1 MWKRLFGGRSL
12 PLHQKMV
19 IQSLFCT
26 DPSGRHRARI
36 DKVSQSH
43 WSSGLSIMWQF
54 KKLTRPLP
62 VRPFCGRFIPTPRT
76 SFYFERNFPSQAP
89 KIQNLTN
96 NSSIYAYWWVS
107 LQKNPRKILK
117 KISAY
122 AILKKPQKL
131 GPIWNTTKSRHIIR
145 QNKALDIYSLTNVVF
160 RSFKVTQGQKLP
172 IKGHKGHISIFIK
185 SSQVVHEKG
194 ALEMSLLMTLVSRS
208 IKVTQAQN
216 LPIRVCKS
224 LFSII
229 ESRVEHSKFS
239 PLG

>member
-1 MWKRLFGGRSL
+1 MADLYQHLGRVFILREIFL
-12 PLHQKMV
+12 PKLPKYRICQT
-19 IQSLFCT
+19 IAQSTRTNEL
-26 DPSGRHRARI
+26 A
-36 DKVSQSH
+36 
-43 WSSGLSIMWQF
+43 F
-54 KKLTRPLP
+54 K
-62 VRPFCGRFIPTPRT
+62 
-76 SFYFERNFPSQAP
+76 
-89 KIQNLTN
+89 
-96 NSSIYAYWWVS
+96 
-107 LQKNPRKILK
+107 KNPRKILK